1 MFFIPI
7 DSYFPYFYKFVGM
20 LIIPNI
26 AASSLA
32 LVKYD
37 HQNLF
42 KCTIERN
49 DLINQ
54 AI

>member
-1 MFFIPI
+1 M
-7 DSYFPYFYKFVGM
+7 
-20 LIIPNI
+20 PNI
-26 AASSLA
+26 DASSLA

-37 HQNLF
+37 HKNLF

-54 AI
+54 VI